1 MDRIRTLL
9 SRIAAFFLS
18 RRLDRDLDEE
28 LRTHIDFAMEENL
41 NRGMTR
47 QQARTTALREFGG
60 MTQTR
65 ETYRVQRGLPLVEQ
79 IARDL
84 RFAFRQLVKSPG
96 FTLVAVLTLAFG
108 VGANT
113 AVFSLINGLLL
124 RPLPVPRAGELAVLR
139 YEQGG
144 PNPEYD
150 FCAPFFRSLENDHQ
164 VFSSVFAYVDGTLQ
178 VRGKSANENVPGVLV
193 SGQFF
198 KTLETPP
205 LLGRY
210 LTPQDDQPG
219 GSSAGLAIVL
229 SESFWS
235 SWFNRAPDVLGRRLI
250 IANTPFTIVGVMPKR
265 FIGADPTQR
274 PEIYAPLSSDPIIN
288 APDNH
293 IADGIHSWWLTVG
306 ARLQPGVTL
315 DQANAELLT
324 VSNPILHEAG
334 AADARFVTE
343 KERSHLHFSAESG
356 SRGYTYARFLFRKPL
371 VAMFG
376 LCGGI
381 LLLACLNLASLLMAR
396 GVARERELATR
407 LAMGATRL
415 RVIQQLL
422 TESLL
427 LAAMGTAAGLAT
439 APMVSHALAA
449 MVENGWNDVQL
460 DTSLDLRVLVFA
472 ALIAAVSALLIGL
485 VPALQATGGS
495 LNEHIKDGHYARQSQ
510 QRRKILP
517 RILLAS
523 EVAVAMT
530 LVVGAGLLATSLVR
544 LFKSGAG
551 FDPNGLVNI
560 AFSMDKQTLE
570 GDALMRVYQQLGEG
584 LSHQPGVKSV
594 SFQLIVPLSH
604 RGWNGRFFSPAGG
617 THMLFM
623 NSVGPDYFATMRIPL
638 PVGREFSWSD
648 SKASGL
654 KMILN
659 QSAAKQLF
667 PGQSA
672 VGQLV
677 TNPREKI
684 SYEVVGVVADAKYRD
699 MQTRAPAQGYVPI
712 QQDEQEKPSLN
723 AVVRIDG
730 PKAPLA
736 DAARNLAAQ
745 LVPDIPAPVM
755 TSMSDVLN
763 RSVSSERMM
772 ALLSVFFAGCALLVT
787 AIGLYGTLAYAT
799 ARRTSEIGIRMALG
813 AKRAGVV
820 AMVFRENVMIAI
832 AGATAGLIAAILASR
847 LLASF
852 LYETS
857 PTDPWVLAGSV
868 AALTTIASAAS
879 IVPALRAARIDPMQA
894 LRTE

>member
-9 SRIAAFFLS
+9 SRFAALFDKQK
-18 RRLDRDLDEE
+18 LDKDLDEE
-28 LRTHIDFAMEENL
+28 LRAHIELAIEENL
-41 NRGMTR
+41 KRGMTR
-47 QQARTTALREFGG
+47 QQARTTALKEFGG

-65 ETYRVQRGLPLVEQ
+65 ETYRVQRGVPPVEQ

-124 RPLPVPRAGELAVLR
+124 RPLPVPGELAVLR

-150 FCAPFFRSLENDHQ
+150 FCAPFLRSLENDHQ
-164 VFSSVFAYVDGTLQ
+164 VFSSVFAYVDNTLQ
-178 VRGKSANENVPGVLV
+178 VRGKSSNENIPGVLV
-193 SGQFF
+193 SGQYFQ
-198 KTLETPP
+198 TLETPP

-219 GSSAGLAIVL
+219 GSSSGLAVVL
-229 SESFWS
+229 SESFWNN
-235 SWFNRAPDVLGRRLI
+235 WFNSAPDVLGRKLI

-288 APDNH
+288 APDDH

-306 ARLQPGVTL
+306 ARLRPGVTL

-343 KERSHLHFSAESG
+343 KERSHFHFSAEPG
-356 SRGYTYARFLFRKPL
+356 SHGYTYARFLFRKPL

-407 LAMGATRL
+407 LAMGATRRRL
-415 RVIQQLL
+415 IQQLL

-427 LAAMGTAAGLAT
+427 LAAMGTAAALPA
-439 APMVSHALAA
+439 APLVSHALAA
-449 MVENGWNDVQL
+449 MVQNGRNEVQL

-472 ALIAAVSALLIGL
+472 ALIALVSALLIGL

-495 LNEHIKDGHYARQSQ
+495 LNEHVKDGHYARQSQ

-517 RILLAS
+517 RILLSS

-530 LVVGAGLLATSLVR
+530 LVVGAGLLATSLMR

-560 AFSMDKQTLE
+560 AFSMDKQALE
-570 GDALMRVYQQLGEG
+570 GDALMHVYQQLGDG

-594 SFQLIVPLSH
+594 SFQFIVPLSH
-604 RGWNGRFFSPAGG
+604 RGCAF
-617 THMLFM
+617 
-623 NSVGPDYFATMRIPL
+623 
-638 PVGREFSWSD
+638 
-648 SKASGL
+648 
-654 KMILN
+654 
-659 QSAAKQLF
+659 LF
-667 PGQSA
+667 P
-672 VGQLV
+672 
-677 TNPREKI
+677 
-684 SYEVVGVVADAKYRD
+684 
-699 MQTRAPAQGYVPI
+699 
-712 QQDEQEKPSLN
+712 
-723 AVVRIDG
+723 
-730 PKAPLA
+730 
-736 DAARNLAAQ
+736 
-745 LVPDIPAPVM
+745 
-755 TSMSDVLN
+755 
-763 RSVSSERMM
+763 
-772 ALLSVFFAGCALLVT
+772 
-787 AIGLYGTLAYAT
+787 
-799 ARRTSEIGIRMALG
+799 
-813 AKRAGVV
+813 
-820 AMVFRENVMIAI
+820 
-832 AGATAGLIAAILASR
+832 
-847 LLASF
+847 
-852 LYETS
+852 
-857 PTDPWVLAGSV
+857 
-868 AALTTIASAAS
+868 SAAS
-879 IVPALRAARIDPMQA
+879 SIGATPRLPG
-894 LRTE
+894 